1 VIPLD
6 IAGYLTGS
14 HTPTVRFE
22 LWTTEGLADSDFGR
36 FIETASIES
45 DATRWP
51 RHSLRATVAD
61 IDAATAAGLNPGD
74 ARLRVFCGVATPDR
88 GVIEGQTAEVWV
100 QEVTATRGASA
111 SATLTAASLEAR
123 ISGAGL
129 ASDLQPL
136 PGETVAA
143 LITRL
148 AADAL
153 GWTPTVAVSAGD
165 STPVPADL
173 GISGDPWAAIE
184 DAARAASLA
193 VSIDRFGR
201 LCLDV
206 PPALSGTAAAE
217 IRAGEGGTLIESRSR
232 GSRAGGANAA
242 RIVYRSTDPGV
253 PDVVG
258 VARQTTGPVRWDGP
272 LGRLTYTDTRDG
284 PVTQAEADTAARAAL
299 TARLGLVRET
309 GLTAVPDPRLEPGD
323 TIEVGFAN
331 GVRERHLLTA
341 VARDL
346 APLGPMELRTRGDFL
361 ADAP

>member
-1 VIPLD
+1 MIPLD
-6 IAGYLTGS
+6 VAGYLTGS
-14 HTPTVRFE
+14 HAATVRFE
-22 LWTTEGLADSDFGR
+22 LWTSAGLREADFGR
-36 FIETASIES
+36 YIETAALES
-45 DATRWP
+45 DAARWP
-51 RHSLRATVAD
+51 RHALRASVAD
-61 IDAATAAGLNPGD
+61 IDAATAAGLTTAD
-74 ARLRVFCGVATPDR
+74 ARLRIFAGVATPDR
-88 GVIEGQTAEVWV
+88 GVIEGQIAEVWA
-100 QEVTATRGASA
+100 QEITARRGRDSG
-111 SATLTAASLEAR
+111 SDLTAYSLEAR

-143 LITRL
+143 LIVRL
-148 AADAL
+148 ASDAL
-153 GWTPTVAVSAGD
+153 GWTPDTSIHAGD

-184 DAARAASLA
+184 DAARAAALS
-193 VSIDRFGR
+193 VWIDRLGR

-206 PPALSGTAAAE
+206 PPALGTPSATV
-217 IRAGEGGTLIESRSR
+217 RAGEGGTLIGSRSR
-232 GSRAGGANAA
+232 VSRQGGANAA
-242 RIVYRSTDPGV
+242 RIVYRSTAPGT

-258 VARQTTGPVRWDGP
+258 VARQTTGPARWDGP

-299 TARLGLVRET
+299 SARLGLTRET

-323 TIEVGFAN
+323 TIEVEFAN
-331 GVRERHLLTA
+331 GVRESHLLTA